1 MNSQSSGGNNKK
13 SIQGVKNTKVDEQK
27 KKKKKK
33 EQKTFNPSSFM
44 FLVRGHT
51 ALSNENSTQNEN
63 YIANNFMWFIR
74 GPNYGG

>member
-27 KKKKKK
+27 KKVKV